1 MKIYIENT
9 PINIYLNNIENYK
22 THNKT
27 YNYIFSDEGIFKY
40 TDDDIYHMNIIDDNI
55 TKFKHNNISFI
66 SDSSRIII
74 KNKSYQIPIKHKV
87 ENISADFYELRPK
100 SLVKLVIEYE
110 KDKIKH
116 IYFLTNADFK
126 NIKEDIDTFLS
137 LLKIY

>member
-1 MKIYIENT
+1 
-9 PINIYLNNIENYK
+9 
-22 THNKT
+22 
-27 YNYIFSDEGIFKY
+27 
-40 TDDDIYHMNIIDDNI
+40 MNIIDDNI
-55 TKFKHNNISFI
+55 TKFKHNNILFI

-137 LLKIY
+137 LLKIC

>member
-9 PINIYLNNIENYK
+9 PINIYLKDIENYK

-40 TDDDIYHMNIIDDNI
+40 TNDDIYNMNIIDGNI
-55 TKFKHNNISFI
+55 IKFKHNNIPLI
-66 SDSSRIII
+66 SDTSKFIV
-74 KNKSYQIPIKHKV
+74 KDKSYQIPIKHKV

-100 SLVKLVIEYE
+100 ALVKLVIEYE
-110 KDKIKH
+110 KDDIKH

-137 LLKIY
+137 LLKIC